1 MQSNGTTK
9 YQPHV
14 TSSSRS
20 STNFFFLPFIIII
33 IIIIYWYQRANDL
46 AMNRHLKKAL
56 FKNRKKT
63 FIT

>member
-1 MQSNGTTK
+1 MERQNISHTLLHPVGAQLT
-9 YQPHV
+9 
-14 TSSSRS
+14 
-20 STNFFFLPFIIII
+20 FFFLPFIIII